1 MATPVN
7 KPQTFTTSRNSMPPV
22 ATVYRAPD
30 GSLHHSHCGTR
41 MDFQGRRAGLELD
54 FYCLNCCEH
63 ITLTPYVLM
72 RLPNPVASAALTVIR
87 GR

>member
-1 MATPVN
+1 MATVN
-7 KPQTFTTSRNSMPPV
+7 KTQTTITTARAPMPPV

-30 GSLHHSHCGTR
+30 GSLHHARCASR

-54 FYCLNCCEH
+54 FYCLQCCEH

-72 RLPNPVASAALTVIR
+72 RLPNPAVGAELTSARAR
-87 GR
+87 

>member
-1 MATPVN
+1 
-7 KPQTFTTSRNSMPPV
+7 
-22 ATVYRAPD
+22 
-30 GSLHHSHCGTR
+30 